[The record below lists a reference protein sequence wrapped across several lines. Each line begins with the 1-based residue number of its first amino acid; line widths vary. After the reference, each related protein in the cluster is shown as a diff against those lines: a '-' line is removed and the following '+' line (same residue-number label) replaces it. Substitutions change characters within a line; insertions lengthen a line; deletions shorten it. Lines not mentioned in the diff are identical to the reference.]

1 MITTKSR
8 TQSNFQRFSSLYVL
22 LAASVA
28 LLMYSNLFLSI
39 YLTQKISDLQG
50 EILKP
55 EPSAQNNILI
65 ETKRIEFVLT
75 FLMGVSLFAGI
86 MYGRRLRVYMEAADL
101 QQKLSPQAKEIP
113 QAMPTENR
121 WHTGNTGEMNV
132 YSSQVFT
139 VAK

>member
-8 TQSNFQRFSSLYVL
+8 TPSNFQRFSSLYVL

-28 LLMYSNLFLSI
+28 LLMYGNLFLSI

-50 EILKP
+50 EIRKP
-55 EPSAQNNILI
+55 EQNNIVIEAKKI
-65 ETKRIEFVLT
+65 ETVVT
-75 FLMGVSLFAGI
+75 FLIGVSLFAGI
-86 MYGRRLRVYMEAADL
+86 MHGRRLRVYMQEAEDL
-101 QQKLSPQAKEIP
+101 QQKLSPKEIP
-113 QAMPTENR
+113 QATPTKNR
-121 WHTGNTGEMNV
+121 WHTGNTGEFNV